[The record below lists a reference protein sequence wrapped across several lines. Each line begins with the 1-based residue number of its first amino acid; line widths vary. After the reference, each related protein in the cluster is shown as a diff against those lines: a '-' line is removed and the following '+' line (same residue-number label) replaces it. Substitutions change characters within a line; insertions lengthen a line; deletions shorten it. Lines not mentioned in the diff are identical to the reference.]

1 MQKSLS
7 LICFV
12 LLFTGC
18 TGSYHANGNKELN
31 EAEKIQRFKELEL
44 SVAGIKVGDPVTL
57 ILYNGDTV
65 DGTFYSYMDGLISVR
80 MGDAFRDTELTDI
93 RDIEHRSQ
101 DRTKKIMIGLMFLT
115 VAGILAEFIATH

>member
-65 DGTFYSYMDGLISVR
+65 DGTF
-80 MGDAFRDTELTDI
+80 
-93 RDIEHRSQ
+93 
-101 DRTKKIMIGLMFLT
+101 
-115 VAGILAEFIATH
+115 